1 MGFYNSKAKNSAEK
15 VIFALQNAG
24 GVRIPRAADG
34 FYCFKIHTFMKKIL
48 LLGSGELGKEFVIA
62 AQRLGQTV
70 VACDKYAGA
79 PAMQVADAFEV
90 FDMLDGDALAA
101 AVAKHRPDIIVPEIE
116 AIRTERLY
124 DFERAGVQVA
134 PSARAVNFTMNRK
147 AIRDLAAKE
156 LGLKTARY
164 FYATS
169 LEELQQAAAKIG
181 FPCVVKPLMSS
192 SGKGQ
197 SLVKAP
203 EELEQ
208 AWHYGCEGS
217 RGDIRELIVEEFIR
231 FDSEITLLAVTQ
243 KNGPTLFCPP
253 IGHVQKGGDYRESF
267 QSPYV
272 APEHL
277 AEAQRMAAAV
287 TGALTGAGLW
297 GVEFFLSHDNGVYF
311 SELSPRPHDT
321 GMVTLA
327 GTQNLNEFE
336 LHLRAVLGIPIPA
349 VTFERLGAS
358 AVILSPVATQT
369 PRYEGVGEA
378 VADNPRTDIR
388 IFGKPV
394 ARVNRRMGVV
404 VGYEPL
410 GSDLDALRDRVKAAA
425 AKVTVTE

>member
-1 MGFYNSKAKNSAEK
+1 
-15 VIFALQNAG
+15 
-24 GVRIPRAADG
+24 
-34 FYCFKIHTFMKKIL
+34 MKKIL

-101 AVAKHRPDIIVPEIE
+101 AVAKHRPDVIVPEIE

-169 LEELQQAAAKIG
+169 FEELQQAAGKIG

-197 SLVKAP
+197 SVVKAP

-208 AWHYGCEGS
+208 AWRYGCEGS

-231 FDSEITLLAVTQ
+231 FDSEITLLTVTQ

-267 QSPYV
+267 QSPEI

-287 TGALTGAGLW
+287 TEALTGAGLW

-349 VTFERLGAS
+349 ITFERLGAS

-369 PRYEGVGEA
+369 PHYEGVEEA
-378 VADNPRTDIR
+378 VADDPRTDIR

-425 AKVTVTE
+425 AKVKVPE